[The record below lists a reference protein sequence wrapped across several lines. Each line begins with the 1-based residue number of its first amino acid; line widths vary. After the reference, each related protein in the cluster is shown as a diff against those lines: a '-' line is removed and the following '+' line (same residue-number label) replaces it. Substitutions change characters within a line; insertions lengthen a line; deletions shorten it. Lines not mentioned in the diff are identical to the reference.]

1 VGHHGST
8 PPQIARPPP
17 SSLQLLASEAPFDG
31 RTNYRDEFTG
41 RRDESGSIQQTV
53 APDGAASVLGSVLQL
68 YDVHFT
74 LFFKNYTAKKY
85 KKTYRNGCTNRV
97 GQSTEQPDTYSC
109 PWYTNGTRTLT
120 LYGLIFNEQ
129 RGQLTSIYFSSG

>member
-1 VGHHGST
+1 MCPFDGDSNYRATYVGHHGSA

-85 KKTYRNGCTNRV
+85 KKR
-97 GQSTEQPDTYSC
+97 TETVVLTELDKAQNSLTPTAVR
-109 PWYTNGTRTLT
+109 GTQTVQ
-120 LYGLIFNEQ
+120 EH
-129 RGQLTSIYFSSG
+129 